1 MIEQN
6 TNLLG
11 KLESI
16 EVNDQEQI
24 YINKAIQQLKNEKQ
38 SEKIVIKCLIRNLR
52 SIILNNHKLS
62 EPALQLLKEFNKPNL
77 EIFPQFGY

>member
-1 MIEQN
+1 MYFIHLHQSKICDDSIIRVKSTLLDEGEHIMIEQN

-16 EVNDQEQI
+16 EVNEQEQI

-38 SEKIVIKCLIRNLR
+38 SEKIVIK
-52 SIILNNHKLS
+52 
-62 EPALQLLKEFNKPNL
+62 
-77 EIFPQFGY
+77 